1 MPNPCID
8 PVEGLRI
15 CGDAGFYRHMLG
27 MFLHDPVTDPAT
39 LEHCLAEAAAPEM
52 LRRVHSLK
60 GMSANIGATPLREA
74 AKALETPLRLGATD
88 TQPLQPLKLAVV
100 QSLLATRARIAAM
113 LQGAAD

>member
-1 MPNPCID
+1 MPTPCID

-15 CGDAGFYRHMLG
+15 CGDAGFYRHMLN

-39 LEHCLAEAAAPEM
+39 LEHCLAEAEAAEM

-74 AKALETPLRLGATD
+74 AKAMETPLQQGMDPRSLPT
-88 TQPLQPLKLAVV
+88 LKLEVM

-113 LQGAAD
+113 LQATEPG